1 MYDKNFYSA
10 YGFDL
15 SESKIQLYVP
25 KNFSL
30 LSDSNVVFDFYKKI
44 IDLRFSNRKEIIINF
59 SKCKELDIGALSIL
73 STLLLHLRH
82 EAITKEKNTK
92 FKTTFTGKK
101 ELDILIYKVGIIT
114 LLKIELF
121 PEKVMKYIDNLKIE
135 IANKNIKTLPF
146 LVGGKTQIEFLPDLA
161 LIKKTAK
168 YISDHT
174 KFGNEVVNFINQC
187 LESTE
192 VTLSVK
198 GKSRFKGML
207 GELATNSFE
216 HLGEAMS
223 QLYCTGY
230 YTIDESD
237 VGNGS
242 IVFYNFGNTIYESL
256 KYDSTEDIKIK
267 LNELSKQH
275 YFDEEF
281 SEENLWTVAA
291 LQPKISRK
299 FDEKIDNERGTG
311 TIRLIEGF
319 KQFSGSENKKMTIIS
334 GKTQI
339 IFDNSELTSYN
350 EKSERIAFNTVN
362 SLEERPLSEYVKNLK
377 HSFPGTIIMIQYCLN
392 KQYLKTI
399 TTK

>member
-1 MYDKNFYSA
+1 M
-10 YGFDL
+10 
-15 SESKIQLYVP
+15 
-25 KNFSL
+25 
-30 LSDSNVVFDFYKKI
+30 
-44 IDLRFSNRKEIIINF
+44 
-59 SKCKELDIGALSIL
+59 

-82 EAITKEKNTK
+82 ESITKEKK
-92 FKTTFTGKK
+92 IQFKTTFTGNKD
-101 ELDILIYKVGIIT
+101 LDILIYKIGIIT
-114 LLKIELF
+114 LLKLESFPDKISNYIEEL
-121 PEKVMKYIDNLKIE
+121 KVE
-135 IANKNIKTLPF
+135 IATKNIKTLPF
-146 LVGGKTQIEFLPDLA
+146 LIGGKTQIEFLPDLA
-161 LIKKTAK
+161 LVKRTAK

-174 KFGNEVVNFINQC
+174 KFGTEVVNFLNQC

-192 VTLSVK
+192 VILSVK
-198 GKSRFKGML
+198 GKNRFKGML

-216 HLGEAMS
+216 HLGPTMS

-256 KYDSTEDIKIK
+256 KYDSTENIKIK
-267 LNELSKQH
+267 LEELSKQH
-275 YFDEEF
+275 CFDEDF

-299 FDEKIDNERGTG
+299 FDEKIKNERGTG

-319 KQFSGSENKKMTIIS
+319 KQFSGNDNKKMTIIS

-339 IFDNSELTSYN
+339 IFDNSDITSYN
-350 EKSERIAFNTVN
+350 EQSERIAFNEMN

-392 KQYLKTI
+392 KQYLKNI